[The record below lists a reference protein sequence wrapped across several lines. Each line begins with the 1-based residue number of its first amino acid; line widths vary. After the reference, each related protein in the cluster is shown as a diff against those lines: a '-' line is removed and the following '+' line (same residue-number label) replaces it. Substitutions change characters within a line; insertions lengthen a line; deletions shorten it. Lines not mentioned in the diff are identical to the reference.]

1 MLLSN
6 EYTLIPHIKI
16 TLKYDDGIVQ
26 HHILKEDDIIICKYR
41 ENTKISTINGKITKI
56 GYKLNSS
63 FAVINRTI
71 YLQIDGSDKHA
82 GHVVYVNI
90 DDIVGIKVLKTGS
103 MISNPVCTVANE
115 DQAVCML
122 RENENGQLEYSKDGL
137 EWKTVGAVLPTKP
150 EHKEEEKPVVDE
162 HSATVGESNEKREE
176 NSERENSGKDTTVEY
191 NSGNVSENNQGH
203 AVSPVVEKD
212 DKVEP
217 DLKPAVDESHNTVE
231 EKHDDAHTEQ
241 PTVSED
247 VSTGV
252 VGSTEEKH
260 EDTHHDDTG
269 LQSQPSTDDH
279 SVNNEDIT
287 HNTVEEKHE
296 DVPSTNVAGSEE
308 VSHATGE
315 TTHTESPS
323 VTTEDHH
330 DETGLQPPTGDTTHI
345 ETGSHDETS
354 LQPPAGET
362 THTESP
368 SVTTEDHHDETGLQ
382 PPTGDTTHTE
392 TNSVVNSETHESET
406 HTESSPVA
414 ADETHTV
421 GSETHDET
429 GLHNEEG
436 LQPHNETHDESG
448 LVKPPEEHREEN
460 THSEEETR
468 RIDDG
473 IHVEQAAESSP
484 VNNDHISDT
493 VVVARPEVTESS
505 SEDGAAITNDI
516 HVEPRE
522 DSQ

>member
-162 HSATVGESNEKREE
+162 HSATGGEANEKREA
-176 NSERENSGKDTTVEY
+176 NPERENSGKDTTVES

-217 DLKPAVDESHNTVE
+217 DHKPAVDESHNTVE
-231 EKHDDAHTEQ
+231 EKHDDVHTEQ

-260 EDTHHDDTG
+260 EDTG
-269 LQSQPSTDDH
+269 LHQQPSTDDH
-279 SVNNEDIT
+279 SVNVEDT
-287 HNTVEEKHE
+287 SHNAVEEKHE
-296 DVPSTNVAGSEE
+296 DVPSTNVAGYEE
-308 VSHATGE
+308 ASHNTGE
-315 TTHTESPS
+315 TAHTESTS

-330 DETGLQPPTGDTTHI
+330 DET
-345 ETGSHDETS
+345 
-354 LQPPAGET
+354 
-362 THTESP
+362 
-368 SVTTEDHHDETGLQ
+368 VLQ
-382 PPTGDTTHTE
+382 PPTGDTTHTGE
-392 TNSVVNSETHESET
+392 NTVVGSEIHESET
-406 HTESSPVA
+406 HIESSPVA
-414 ADETHTV
+414 ADETHTI

-429 GLHNEEG
+429 GLHNGEG

-468 RIDDG
+468 RIDNG
-473 IHVEQAAESSP
+473 IHVEPAAESSP
-484 VNNDHISDT
+484 VNNDHTSDT

-505 SEDGAAITNDI
+505 SEDGAARTNDI
-516 HVEPRE
+516 HVEPME